1 MRGRNRPSRMKIKY
15 RPEIDGLRAVA
26 VVPVVLFHAG
36 LPGFSGGY
44 IGVDIFFV
52 ISGYLIT
59 NLIFQDIVESR
70 FRIFDFYERRARRIL
85 PTLVLVMLASAP
97 FAYFWMPPGELKD
110 FGQSVAAAS
119 FFASNILF
127 WIESGYFDSVAELKP
142 LLHTWSLA
150 VEEQFYIALPLV
162 LMLAYV
168 LAARRGV
175 ATAVAL
181 LCVSSVAWMSHAM
194 DAFPAANFYL
204 IASRFWELGVGGLAA
219 LLFGIASPSVGA
231 EALSLA
237 GFGLIASGF
246 VLIDRSTPFPSAW
259 AALPVFG
266 AVLILA
272 AGSCST
278 IVGRILSS
286 RPLVRI
292 GMISYSLYLWH
303 FSLFAFARIR
313 LLHPPEPWVI
323 GLLIILS
330 VVLAVLTWTFIETPF
345 RRRGPGAIGTNKQV
359 IMASAGALAVMAM
372 LGASVHLANGFPARN
387 NGKGVTY
394 AELAHQ
400 RRPNTGLDLRC
411 DGGRIP
417 NLECATGPEP
427 TVAIWGDSNAMHLV
441 PAFTELFPDLQIV
454 QITLSSCPPFA
465 GLAKFRKADLR
476 ESLISVTEC
485 LNFNRGAIGYLRN
498 TPSIRYVVMSSIFDF
513 LGDQNFWMYD
523 GERLLAM
530 PDEAIIAALASTMD
544 LLRDLGKIPILVTP
558 MPRTGEDVGHC
569 LDVAVMHDIPLEQ
582 CDILVS
588 KFEPAARILRQALPM
603 LAQQHRVFSLYNLLC
618 DVERCLSHLGELPLY
633 RDSGHLR
640 VDAARAI
647 GRTSR
652 FESMFGPIFGTGP
665 AAQASGTNSNARE
678 GRLP

>member
-1 MRGRNRPSRMKIKY
+1 MKY

-59 NLIFQDIVESR
+59 KLIFQDIVERR
-70 FRIFDFYERRARRIL
+70 FRILDFYERRARRIL
-85 PTLVLVMLASAP
+85 PAFVLVMLVTAP

-119 FFASNILF
+119 FFFSNILF

-150 VEEQFYIALPLV
+150 VEEQFYIALPLI
-162 LMLAYV
+162 LMPAFV

-175 ATAVAL
+175 TTVVAL
-181 LCVSSVAWMSHAM
+181 LCVSSVAWMHYAVG
-194 DAFPAANFYL
+194 AFPAANFYL
-204 IASRFWELGVGGLAA
+204 ISSRFWELGVGGLAA
-219 LLFGIASPSVGA
+219 LLFGIASPSIGA
-231 EALSLA
+231 EALSIA
-237 GFGLIASGF
+237 GFGLVASGF
-246 VLIDRSTPFPSAW
+246 VLINRSTPFPSAW

-266 AVLILA
+266 TVLILA
-272 AGSCST
+272 AGRDST
-278 IVGRILSS
+278 IVGRVLSS
-286 RPLVRI
+286 RPLVRV

-303 FSLFAFARIR
+303 FSIFAFARIR

-323 GLLIILS
+323 GLLVVLS
-330 VVLAVLTWTFIETPF
+330 VVLAVLTWKFIETPF

-359 IMASAGALAVMAM
+359 ITASAGALVVMAM
-372 LGASVHLANGFPARN
+372 FGASIHLANGFPARN
-387 NGKGVTY
+387 NGKGVTF

-400 RRPNTGLDLRC
+400 RRPNTGLDPRC

-417 NLECATGPEP
+417 NRECATGPEP
-427 TVAIWGDSNAMHLV
+427 TVAIWGDSDAMHLV
-441 PAFTELFPDLQIV
+441 PAFTELFPDLQIA

-465 GLAKFRKADLR
+465 GLAKFRRADAIN
-476 ESLISVTEC
+476 SLISVTEC
-485 LNFNRGAIGYLRN
+485 LNFNRGAVSYLRD

-513 LGDQNFWMYD
+513 LGDQSFQMYD

-530 PDEAIIAALASTMD
+530 SDEAIIAALVTTMD
-544 LLRDLGKIPILVTP
+544 LLRDLGKVPILVTP
-558 MPRTGEDVGHC
+558 MPRAGEDVGHC
-569 LDVAVMHDIPLEQ
+569 LDVAVMHDIPLGQ
-582 CDILVS
+582 CDVLVS
-588 KFEPAARILRQALPM
+588 KFEPATRILRQALPK
-603 LAQQHRVFSLYNLLC
+603 LAAQYRVFSLYNLLC
-618 DVERCLSHLGELPLY
+618 DVEHCLSHFGELPLY

-647 GRTSR
+647 GHTSQ
-652 FESMFGPIFGTGP
+652 FETMFGPIFGTGS
-665 AAQASGTNSNARE
+665 AARAPGTNVTPVKGGFRDP
-678 GRLP
+678 RL